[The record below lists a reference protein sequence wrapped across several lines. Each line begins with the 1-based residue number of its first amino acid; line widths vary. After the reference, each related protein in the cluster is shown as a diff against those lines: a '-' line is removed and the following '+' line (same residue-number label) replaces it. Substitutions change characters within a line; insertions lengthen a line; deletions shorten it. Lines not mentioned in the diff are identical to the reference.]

1 MISPVLSPA
10 ISPGIALSWVLFC
23 TWSIWLLAVQ
33 GYAAGV
39 WTGASW
45 IPDLGLVY
53 VLAVQARLR
62 RGDLLVAVLLGA
74 YCRAA
79 LSLDPPLAILAGYL
93 GAAGLATSVR
103 SMLAVED
110 RFLLA
115 LVVGLAVL
123 GFGAWMR
130 VAVGLRGEGPIGA
143 RDPGAW
149 LWLCLGGWRVGI
161 SSALCALTLGPVLA
175 GLPGLTPLRRRRSW
189 ASAGSRR

>member
-1 MISPVLSPA
+1 M
-10 ISPGIALSWVLFC
+10 ISPGIGMAWVLFC
-23 TWSIWLLAVQ
+23 TWSIWLLALQ
-33 GYAAGV
+33 GFASGV
-39 WTGASW
+39 SMGPSW

-74 YCRAA
+74 YCRAS

-93 GAAGLATSVR
+93 GAAGLAGSVR

-130 VAVGLRGEGPIGA
+130 VAVGLRGDGLTPGQH
-143 RDPGAW
+143 PGAP
-149 LWLCLGGWRVGI
+149 LASCLGGWRVGI
-161 SSALCALTLGPVLA
+161 SSAMCALLLGPVLA